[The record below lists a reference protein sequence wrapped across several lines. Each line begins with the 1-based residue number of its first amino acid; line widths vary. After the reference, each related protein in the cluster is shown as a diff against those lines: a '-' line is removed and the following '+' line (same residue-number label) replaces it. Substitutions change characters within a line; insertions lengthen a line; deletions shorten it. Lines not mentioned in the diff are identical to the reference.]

1 MRFRSIHRVIRRGH
15 LVWID
20 NTDICMLELFRIG
33 RYKRVYYYGV
43 SIPNGRYIP
52 TVESE
57 AVIDAKPSL
66 WQRFIS
72 FVKKLF

>member
-1 MRFRSIHRVIRRGH
+1 
-15 LVWID
+15 
-20 NTDICMLELFRIG
+20 MLELFRIG